1 MKVYISGPITGVKGY
16 MKHFADAEA
25 EIMAAGYTAINP
37 AKVNAML
44 PPELSHADY
53 MATSIAM
60 LSICDVIYMLPGWQD
75 SRGCSI
81 EFEYAY
87 SNGITIC
94 FAKGQG
100 RDGLV
105 EGVEFGKDFGM
116 EIDATDMEE
125 YQKRVLH
132 FPEMCSTQSEKV

>member
-1 MKVYISGPITGVKGY
+1 MKVYISGPITGTKGY
-16 MKHFADAEA
+16 MKRFADAEA
-25 EIMAAGYTAINP
+25 DIAAAGYTPINP

-60 LSICDVIYMLPGWQD
+60 LSICDVIYMLPGWQE

-94 FAKGQG
+94 FARQQDKEALI
-100 RDGLV
+100 D
-105 EGVEFGKDFGM
+105 GVELGKDFGM
-116 EIDATDMEE
+116 EIAPEDFKE
-125 YQKRVLH
+125 YQKCVLH
-132 FPEMCSTQSEKV
+132 FPEMCSTQSPNV

>member
-25 EIMAAGYTAINP
+25 EVMAAGYTAINP

-60 LSICDVIYMLPGWQD
+60 LSICDVIYMLPGWQE

-87 SNGITIC
+87 ENGITIC
-94 FAKGQG
+94 FARQQDKEALI
-100 RDGLV
+100 D
-105 EGVEFGKDFGM
+105 GVEFGKDFGM
-116 EIDATDMEE
+116 EIAPEDFKE
-125 YQKRVLH
+125 YKKCVLH
-132 FPEMCSTQSEKV
+132 FPEMCSTQSQNV

>member
-16 MKHFADAEA
+16 MKRFADAEA
-25 EIMAAGYTAINP
+25 DIAAAGYTPINP

-44 PPELSHADY
+44 PPELTHADY

-60 LSICDVIYMLPGWQD
+60 LSICDVIYMLPGWQE

-94 FAKGQG
+94 FARQQDKEALI
-100 RDGLV
+100 D
-105 EGVEFGKDFGM
+105 GVEFGKDFGM
-116 EIDATDMEE
+116 KIAPDFKE
-125 YQKRVLH
+125 YQKCVLH
-132 FPEMCSTQSEKV
+132 FPEMCSTQSQNV